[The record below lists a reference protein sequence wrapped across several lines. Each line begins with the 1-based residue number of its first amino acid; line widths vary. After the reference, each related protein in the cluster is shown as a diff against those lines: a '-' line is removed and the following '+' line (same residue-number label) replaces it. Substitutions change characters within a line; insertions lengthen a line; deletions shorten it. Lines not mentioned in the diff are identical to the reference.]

1 MGVAG
6 IEFRRVPCTHSPAKR
21 APDGPTGMPPSEQ
34 PSALGFPGT
43 AFSPPSGTDVYE
55 EKFVK
60 RFDDAGE
67 KQGKWK

>member
-1 MGVAG
+1 
-6 IEFRRVPCTHSPAKR
+6 
-21 APDGPTGMPPSEQ
+21 MPPSEQ
-34 PSALGFPGT
+34 PSGLGFPGT